1 VDSETEDV
9 VTVASLLLV
18 IQILSGVGGI
28 SNAIINIKNDL
39 EKRPLSDPAP
49 AEHIAAVTDA
59 LWDATHAPE

>member
-1 VDSETEDV
+1 M
-9 VTVASLLLV
+9 TVASLLLV

>member
-1 VDSETEDV
+1 M
-9 VTVASLLLV
+9 TVASLLLV

-39 EKRPLSDPAP
+39 EKHLSDPAP
-49 AEHIAAVTDA
+49 AEHTAAVTDA